1 MTLFAQAAL
10 WAPRK
15 MGVERPGTGDNRR
28 PQVIHTAM
36 RPWQV
41 DVVSQ
46 PLPSFLQYPQNKR
59 ALVAQRCLSSW
70 NSFSALISISAES
83 TPSHYAKI

>member
-10 WAPRK
+10 WAPRE
-15 MGVERPGTGDNRR
+15 MGVERPGTGDNIR
-28 PQVIHTAM
+28 PQVIHTTM
-36 RPWQV
+36 RSRQV
-41 DVVSQ
+41 DLVSQ

-83 TPSHYAKI
+83 TRSHYAKI